1 MIEAWLDVMMPWWRD
16 AIAFYQQHWGIILPL
31 LVAWVAVARFGQRAA
46 DDARRAIAR
55 RVRELGPRAQRL
67 GGAQLAKD
75 FVATV
80 DEVAGRHRWMPG
92 AGGFWV
98 RRCETDALA
107 ALVGATPEGAARLRD
122 QILADTAGA
131 PRVRRLRHA

>member
-16 AIAFYQQHWGIILPL
+16 AIAFYQQNWGIILPL
-31 LVAWVAVARFGQRAA
+31 LVLWIAVARFGQRAV
-46 DDARRAIAR
+46 DDARRAVAA

-67 GGAQLAKD
+67 GGVQLAKD
-75 FVATV
+75 FVKTV
-80 DEVAGRHRWMPG
+80 DEVAGRHRWMPA

-98 RRCETDALA
+98 RRCEPDALA
-107 ALVGATPEGAARLRD
+107 ALVGATPEGASRLRD
-122 QILADTAGA
+122 QILAGTYGG

>member
-16 AIAFYQQHWGIILPL
+16 AIAFYQRNWWIILPL
-31 LVAWVAVARFGQRAA
+31 LVAWILVARVGQRAV
-46 DDARRAIAR
+46 DDARRAVAA

-67 GGAQLAKD
+67 GGGQLAKD
-75 FVATV
+75 FLRTV
-80 DEVAGRHRWMPG
+80 DEVAGRHRWMPA

-98 RRCETDALA
+98 RRGQPDALA

-122 QILADTAGA
+122 QILAETSAG
-131 PRVRRLRHA
+131 PRVGRLRHA